1 MPRIYSSV
9 NIRGHRTGTLT
20 ASVVAAYESFGA
32 SGLTPA
38 ADNVLESFSGGAI
51 TAAACPG
58 VVEVSVKNLDSAETI
73 YITARDPAGL
83 AGDHQA
89 RPVLPGTTESVDVAG
104 NAGVD
109 RVWVKGPAAGASVS
123 VMIAYTEVAQ

>member
-1 MPRIYSSV
+1 MPRFYSPTNV
-9 NIRGHRTGTLT
+9 QAHRTGTLT
-20 ASVVAAYESFGA
+20 ATVIDAYESFGA
-32 SGLTPA
+32 SGLTPV
-38 ADNVLESFSGGAI
+38 ADNVLASFSGGDI
-51 TAAACPG
+51 TKDACPG
-58 VVEVSVKNLDSAETI
+58 VTEISVKNLDSVETV

-109 RVWVKGPAAGASVS
+109 RVWVKGPAGGESVS
-123 VMIAYTEVAQ
+123 VMIAYTVVAQ